1 MTIQTRL
8 KDYQKHGWHQLP
20 LKHGWHQLPF
30 PFDGWHQL
38 PRRAPIAAPGNLVRI
53 VSDKTNEVWFGLV
66 TKVVN
71 RAPGPQIAIVVTY
84 YQVLEGGLRV
94 ANDDLLDLTVTVTNP
109 NEPPSTSPPTPD
121 VGIIDGP

>member
-1 MTIQTRL
+1 MAIPNYEASFLVLNRDNARGYKL
-8 KDYQKHGWHQLP
+8 RIFG
-20 LKHGWHQLPF
+20 
-30 PFDGWHQL
+30 
-38 PRRAPIAAPGNLVRI
+38 RNIAPGNLVRI